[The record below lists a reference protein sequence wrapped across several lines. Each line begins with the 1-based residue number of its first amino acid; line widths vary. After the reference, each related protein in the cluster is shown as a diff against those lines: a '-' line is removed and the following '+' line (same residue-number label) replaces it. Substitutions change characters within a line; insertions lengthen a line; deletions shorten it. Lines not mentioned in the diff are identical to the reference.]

1 LGRKSEI
8 IYILGAELC
17 GLGLWLLKAENVWR
31 SANLAPRNEGR
42 ATLDDLIFFSFSANL
57 APRNE
62 GRATLDDLIF
72 FSFSPVRWDPNRRD
86 NAFFDQSVILHCS
99 YH

>member
-1 LGRKSEI
+1 MDLDRRHS
-8 IYILGAELC
+8 
-17 GLGLWLLKAENVWR
+17 LWLLKAENVWR
-31 SANLAPRNEGR
+31 LANLV
-42 ATLDDLIFFSFSANL
+42 S
-57 APRNE
+57 RNE